1 MLLSKKKDLSRLS
14 QTLTLELLKK
24 KPVCDSIIV
33 LDDFE
38 YVLSRIHTYVCS
50 YDKVHT
56 YVYILL
62 MY

>member
-38 YVLSRIHTYVCS
+38 YVLYQIHTYVH
-50 YDKVHT
+50 VIR
-56 YVYILL
+56 YIH
-62 MY
+62 MYIFF